1 MTASLPSK
9 KNGRAMTVSAKEGF
23 IMAKKMILAL
33 ILAMAVTGG
42 VFAQGKNAVA
52 VDVAPLA
59 KGIIASDS
67 DTDTSIFGIAASFE
81 HPMAPHYSIGARM
94 DLYAGKVFDI
104 DGTYFGLSAHGRWYP
119 LSATL
124 EKLYLD
130 AGLGFNSLDSKLVEF
145 GGLTFALK
153 TGWKLLFK
161 EKFFAE
167 PSLEYILAKS
177 SEFVPFTPLGWQI
190 GLGLGMNF

>member
-1 MTASLPSK
+1 
-9 KNGRAMTVSAKEGF
+9 
-23 IMAKKMILAL
+23 MAKKMILGL
-33 ILAMAVTGG
+33 VLAAVIAAGA
-42 VFAQGKNAVA
+42 FAQSKNAVA
-52 VDVAPLA
+52 VDVVPLA
-59 KGIIASDS
+59 KGLIAT
-67 DTDTSIFGIAASFE
+67 DTDTNTSVFGIAASFE

-94 DLYAGKVFDI
+94 DLYAGEVSDTS
-104 DGTYFGLSAHGRWYP
+104 GTYFGMSAHGRWYP
-119 LSATL
+119 LSETW

-130 AGLGFNSLDSKLVEF
+130 AGLGFNTLNSKVAEF
-145 GGLTFALK
+145 SGLTFGLK

-177 SEFVPFTPLGWQI
+177 VVVVPFTPLGWQI